1 MSSKSNFSKRYTAE
15 FRRDA
20 VELALAS
27 DKTVTEVARGLG
39 VSPESLRG
47 WVKQAKADRG
57 QGPEGALTSDEKEE
71 LRRLRRENREQQQTI
86 WRALQAQGADEW
98 LVTYNARAGIE
109 GTISQAVRGPGL
121 RHSRYRGLPK
131 VHLQNVLTGMA
142 LNLTR
147 LGAYF
152 NPSTNPT
159 TRPSKVRE
167 LCTAHGL
174 AAA

>member
-1 MSSKSNFSKRYTAE
+1 MA
-15 FRRDA
+15 A
-20 VELALAS
+20 
-27 DKTVTEVARGLG
+27 
-39 VSPESLRG
+39 
-47 WVKQAKADRG
+47 
-57 QGPEGALTSDEKEE
+57 
-71 LRRLRRENREQQQTI
+71 
-86 WRALQAQGADEW
+86 
-98 LVTYNARAGIE
+98 TYNARAGIE
-109 GTISQAVRGPGL
+109 VAISQAVRGPGL

-131 VHLQNVLTGMA
+131 VHLQNILTGLA

-152 NPSTNPT
+152 NPSHNPT

>member
-1 MSSKSNFSKRYTAE
+1 M
-15 FRRDA
+15 
-20 VELALAS
+20 
-27 DKTVTEVARGLG
+27 
-39 VSPESLRG
+39 
-47 WVKQAKADRG
+47 
-57 QGPEGALTSDEKEE
+57 
-71 LRRLRRENREQQQTI
+71 
-86 WRALQAQGADEW
+86 RALQAQGTDEW
-98 LVTYNARAGIE
+98 LATYNARAGIE

-142 LNLTR
+142 LNFTR

-152 NPSTNPT
+152 NPGVNPMA
-159 TRPSKVRE
+159 RPSRIRE